1 MECMVSAAK
10 WLHKIRFLAGSGDGA
25 VDPALFIDGKFTS
38 GQTAGGKK
46 TRGFQQLKTE
56 IAEEASGNKERIRV
70 CAPVTGAQARLKE
83 RV

>member
-1 MECMVSAAK
+1 MVSAAK

-46 TRGFQQLKTE
+46 TRGFQ
-56 IAEEASGNKERIRV
+56 
-70 CAPVTGAQARLKE
+70 
-83 RV
+83 